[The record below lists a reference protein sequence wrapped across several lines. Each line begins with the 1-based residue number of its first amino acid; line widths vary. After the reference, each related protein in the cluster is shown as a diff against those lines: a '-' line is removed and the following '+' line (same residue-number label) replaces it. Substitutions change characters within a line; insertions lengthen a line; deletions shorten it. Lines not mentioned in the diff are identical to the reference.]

1 MVGLKTQN
9 DLEIALRQNM
19 WLGEILERFEEIVLP
34 DSWLVAG
41 AIAQTI
47 SNLGHGQP
55 AEFDLKDV
63 DLIYFDEQDLSFE
76 AEASHERRLR
86 VLFQHLP
93 IKLDVKNE
101 ARVHLWYAER
111 LGDAIKPYSSSADAI
126 ATFPTTATA
135 VGVRQIRSKF
145 ECCAPFGLDDLFSL
159 VVRPNKRQITR
170 AIYEA
175 KVDRWRSI
183 WPRLTFLPWEEMI
196 PPGQ

>member
-19 WLGEILERFEEIVLP
+19 WLGEILERFEEVTLP
-34 DSWLVAG
+34 DTWLVAG

-47 SNLGHGQP
+47 RNLGHGQP
-55 AEFDLKDV
+55 AEFGLKDV

-86 VLFQHLP
+86 DLFQHLP

-101 ARVHLWYAER
+101 ARVHLWYEDR
-111 LGDAIKPYSSSADAI
+111 FGYAINPYSSCVDAI

-135 VGVRQIRSKF
+135 VGVRQMSSKL
-145 ECCAPFGLDDLFSL
+145 ECCAPFGLADCVASL
-159 VVRPNKRQITR
+159 S
-170 AIYEA
+170 
-175 KVDRWRSI
+175 DRINGR
-183 WPRLTFLPWEEMI
+183 
-196 PPGQ
+196 